1 MDKKSLDILVKT
13 YTVYVPRLYQ
23 TYMVNVYSC
32 TWAASTCA
40 LKQPTLLFTSASSPI
55 IDPSLINYNAICK
68 QVSVP
73 VSRARNLRSFYLM
86 SASNRFQVNCITMQ
100 LSKSD

>member
-32 TWAASTCA
+32 TWAA

-68 QVSVP
+68 QVSVSVP
-73 VSRARNLRSFYLM
+73 VSRARNLRSFYVM